1 MELGPFTLAKRL
13 VAAVS
18 AALVFACA
26 IAAPTMRAA
35 PAHAQ
40 SARPQTQVRALTGD
54 ERRPIILVPGL
65 LGSRLCRPN
74 PSNPAEPIVAWG
86 TLGALPGL
94 HKLRLPPEGND
105 DLRPCG
111 LVREVVFFGLYSQ
124 EVYRPIIAHLERL
137 GYRENRD
144 LLIFDYDWRRSVFDN
159 AEALAAF
166 VREKV
171 GSDKRFD
178 ILAHSMGGLIARV
191 YAVKLGG
198 GERIARLF
206 SAGTPFLGSVKFY
219 ESVENGWGALNVV
232 MGGIAAFRRTMLS
245 FPSIFELSPRYA
257 VCCDGVAAGAI
268 SSLPQDIDAWRALG
282 WDGVDPHAM
291 PDLSTAFAR
300 IDELQRIVDTPLPTG
315 VEDVLLIGVDQRTPH
330 RVAFD
335 TTRRA
340 ATMRIQ
346 TTWNGDGTVVR
357 ESATIPRAAVH
368 PTSFGEH
375 ERILNDPQVQ
385 EFLGVALA
393 RGVPEAVRTVQIR
406 PRAAMRTLAGV
417 LAELVGV
424 AITPD
429 RPLYLAGEVGAVR
442 VQFRLGGSLPLSN
455 RAVRLELR
463 TPGDADQPIALRAD
477 PAPLDPANP
486 FEQSFVGQFSAGPQP
501 GPRILRATVFVEG
514 GPPRIV
520 ERPIGVIAQ

>member
-1 MELGPFTLAKRL
+1 M
-13 VAAVS
+13 S
-18 AALVFACA
+18 AARSFWC
-26 IAAPTMRAA
+26 P
-35 PAHAQ
+35 
-40 SARPQTQVRALTGD
+40 
-54 ERRPIILVPGL
+54 
-65 LGSRLCRPN
+65 RLCRPN
-74 PSNPAEPIVAWG
+74 PSNAAEPIVAWG
-86 TLGALPGL
+86 TLGALPSL
-94 HKLRLPPEGND
+94 HKLRLPPEGDD

-232 MGGIAAFRRTMLS
+232 MGGIGAFRRTMLS

-291 PDLSTAFAR
+291 PDLSAAFAR

-330 RVAFD
+330 RVALRHHAA
-335 TTRRA
+335 RRHDA
-340 ATMRIQ
+340 DSNDLERG
-346 TTWNGDGTVVR
+346 WNG
-357 ESATIPRAAVH
+357 RA
-368 PTSFGEH
+368 GE
-375 ERILNDPQVQ
+375 RDNP
-385 EFLGVALA
+385 A
-393 RGVPEAVRTVQIR
+393 RG
-406 PRAAMRTLAGV
+406 
-417 LAELVGV
+417 
-424 AITPD
+424 
-429 RPLYLAGEVGAVR
+429 GA
-442 VQFRLGGSLPLSN
+442 SD
-455 RAVRLELR
+455 ELR
-463 TPGDADQPIALRAD
+463 
-477 PAPLDPANP
+477 
-486 FEQSFVGQFSAGPQP
+486 
-501 GPRILRATVFVEG
+501 
-514 GPPRIV
+514 
-520 ERPIGVIAQ
+520 